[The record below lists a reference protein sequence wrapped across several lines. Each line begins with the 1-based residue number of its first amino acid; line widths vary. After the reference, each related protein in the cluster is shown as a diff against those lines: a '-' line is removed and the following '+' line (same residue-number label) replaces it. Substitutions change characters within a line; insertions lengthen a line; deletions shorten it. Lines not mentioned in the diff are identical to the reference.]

1 MISPVYSL
9 FDHPHFSSLLNT
21 GHIDELFTLD
31 AEVSAMLRFEET
43 LAAAQAEF
51 DLVPAGTAPAIAAAV
66 NGHARSGQALSA
78 GVRRDGVVVPAL
90 VEWLRQAVGGDYAR
104 HVHFGATSQDAIDTG
119 LMIRVNSAL
128 ALLGP
133 DLFAVSRSLQDLRDR
148 FGRVQIMGRTRMQR
162 ALPIA
167 FADRI
172 ATWLSPLDHHLQS
185 LDGLKGRV
193 CAVQLGG
200 AVGTLE
206 KLGSHGP
213 DVRAALAARLGLS
226 DPRRPWHAE
235 RDRIGD
241 LAHWL
246 SQVSGSLGKIGQDL
260 ALMAQNE
267 VAELSLENGGRSSA
281 MPHKRN
287 PVHAEILVTLARF
300 NAGQNALIH
309 QAMVHEGERSGA
321 AWTLEWLVLPQM
333 MAATTASLS
342 LGRTC
347 LESVRIP
354 PP

>member
-51 DLVPAGTAPAIAAAV
+51 DLVPAGTAEAISRAV
-66 NGHARSGQALSA
+66 RTQAPVDETLAA

-90 VEWLRQAVGGDYAR
+90 VDWLRQAVGPDYAG

-119 LMIRVNSAL
+119 LMIRVSSAL
-128 ALLGP
+128 GRLGEDLASLTGALTALS
-133 DLFAVSRSLQDLRDR
+133 DRSGENR
-148 FGRVQIMGRTRMQR
+148 IMGRTRMQR

-172 ATWLSPLDHHLQS
+172 ATWRSPLDHHLQS

-213 DVRAALAARLGLS
+213 DVRAALATRLGLA
-226 DPRRPWHAE
+226 DPGRAWHAE
-235 RDRIGD
+235 RDRIAD

-246 SQVSGSLGKIGQDL
+246 SGVSGSLGKIGQDL